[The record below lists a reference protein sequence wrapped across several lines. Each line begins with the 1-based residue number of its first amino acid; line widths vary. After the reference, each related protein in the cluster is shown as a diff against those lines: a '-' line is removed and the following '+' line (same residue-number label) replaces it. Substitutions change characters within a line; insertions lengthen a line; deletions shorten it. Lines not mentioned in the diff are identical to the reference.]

1 MKREEPGDLMAVL
14 AVSEDGSFTR
24 ATARPGSS
32 QSSLGHAV
40 TRLEERL
47 DLRLPTRTTRSV
59 SPALAGEQLA
69 ATLRPA
75 SGRVVRL
82 RQRTAWRDL
91 RRCRAVLRR

>member
-1 MKREEPGDLMAVL
+1 MKPEESGDLMAVL
-14 AVSEDGSFTR
+14 AVSGDGSFTR
-24 ATARPGSS
+24 ATAHRGSS
-32 QSSLGHAV
+32 QGSLSQAV
-40 TRLEERL
+40 KRPEERL
-47 DLRLPTRTTRSV
+47 DLRLLTRARRSV
-59 SPALAGEQLA
+59 LPALADEQLA

>member
-14 AVSEDGSFTR
+14 AVSEERRFIR
-24 ATARPGSS
+24 AAARPGIS
-32 QSSLGHAV
+32 QSSLSHTV

-47 DLRLPTRTTRSV
+47 DPRLPTRATRNV

-69 ATLRPA
+69 PTLRPA